1 MNKLTQITS
10 TMVLASLL
18 MAPVAFADND
28 SKENR
33 SSNKP
38 AKAKKFELTGV
49 VFAVDSTANTVT
61 VKNVKGNK
69 VVRGKTEVVVMV
81 VTDTKITKNGKAAIL
96 ADIKIRDTVQA
107 RGTLDGEK
115 LVATKLNARSAKFE
129 LTGDV
134 VSHDTSAKKITL
146 TVKTA
151 NKIAREFKTKQLVIT
166 YNDNTKIVLK
176 KGIVS
181 LADIKTG
188 VRVNVKGVAEGDAWI
203 ASRIAVLGKIKQSTN
218 TTNTEVK
225 TTAKVE
231 ITENGFV
238 PPTVTIKKGGT
249 VTWENEATALA
260 WPASDPHPAH
270 TGLAGFDAGLGL
282 VKDATYSFIF
292 NTAGTFGYHDHL
304 NVTHTGTVKVV
315 E

>member
-1 MNKLTQITS
+1 MNKLKQITS
-10 TMVLASLL
+10 TMVLASML

-38 AKAKKFELTGV
+38 VKVKKFELTGV
-49 VFAVDSTANTVT
+49 VSAVDSTAKTVT
-61 VKNVKGNK
+61 VKSVKGNK
-69 VVRGKTEVVVMV
+69 IVRGKTEVVVMV
-81 VTDTKITKNGKAAIL
+81 VTDTKITKNGKQATL
-96 ADIKIRDTVQA
+96 ADIKVRDTVQA
-107 RGTLDGEK
+107 KGALDGEK
-115 LVATKLNARSAKFE
+115 LVATKINARSAKFE

-151 NKIAREFKTKQLVIT
+151 NKLAREFKTKQLIIT
-166 YNDNTKIVLK
+166 YTDGTKLVLK
-176 KGIVS
+176 KGIAS
-181 LADIKTG
+181 PADIKAGT
-188 VRVNVKGVAEGDAWI
+188 RLNVKGVAEGDVWA
-203 ASRIAVLGKIKQSTN
+203 ASRIAVLGKIKQTTN

-231 ITENGFV
+231 ITTGGFA
-238 PPTVTIKKGGT
+238 PTLVTIKKGGT

-270 TGLAGFDAGLGL
+270 TGLAGFDTGLGL

-304 NVTHTGTVKVV
+304 NASHTGTVKVV